1 LVEIEDQ
8 REAIQE
14 TIDGFANDAFRTL
27 MFAYRDIGSIEEWEQ
42 LKEENNNFE
51 TE

>member
-1 LVEIEDQ
+1 
-8 REAIQE
+8 
-14 TIDGFANDAFRTL
+14 